1 MAFNDFHKSTEN
13 FFKKRKKEAIPILA
27 ISSFLLITVLLS
39 LLFSFAEYG
48 FDISLISRLSL
59 NSLFDN
65 FLSLFVSFGVMFF
78 IPLIL
83 LLWAGGK
90 TMFKS
95 KATFVQVVYTWMI
108 SFSALV
114 AIIIFLTAINMI
126 YKPAAFL
133 AYPLFIPLLYLLA
146 VSTKTVHNISYGKA
160 VLLIV
165 FSNAAAGFVRLAFFM
180 AYAVLFF
187 NPDGIS
193 YSLNLTNNT
202 DGTLTATY
210 ALIYKDSGDPKET
223 CHVTLPQ
230 GWVPANEEM
239 REKIQEKIDRDI
251 PTSDAAFYKNDDEF
265 LFFVYGLPRGG
276 YSINPRLT
284 CNFTTYSYYWF
295 EKGFNPDNTT
305 YKSEHLYVD
314 ENMLEACRY
323 TAIDLNMKDE
333 RDIFGGN
340 FAGNDLG
347 FSGVYQSPVEED
359 QDLTFIINNIRCYT
373 GSGG

>member
-1 MAFNDFHKSTEN
+1 
-13 FFKKRKKEAIPILA
+13 
-27 ISSFLLITVLLS
+27 
-39 LLFSFAEYG
+39 
-48 FDISLISRLSL
+48 
-59 NSLFDN
+59 
-65 FLSLFVSFGVMFF
+65 
-78 IPLIL
+78 
-83 LLWAGGK
+83 
-90 TMFKS
+90 MFKS
-95 KATFVQVVYTWMI
+95 KASFSQVVYLWML

-114 AIIIFLTAINMI
+114 AIILILSAINMI

-133 AYPLFIPLLYLLA
+133 AYPLFITLLYLLA
-146 VSTKTVHNISYGKA
+146 VSIKIVHNVSYKKA
-160 VLLIV
+160 VFLIL

-251 PTSDAAFYKNDDEF
+251 PTSDAAFYKSDDEF
-265 LFFVYGLPRGG
+265 LFFVYGLPQGG
-276 YSINPRLT
+276 HSINPKLT
-284 CNFTTYSYYWF
+284 CNINSGSDYWI
-295 EKGFNPDNTT
+295 EKGFDFDNQT
-305 YKSEHLYVD
+305 YSSQHISINETL
-314 ENMLEACRY
+314 LEMC
-323 TAIDLNMKDE
+323 DLSATNTKKTE
-333 RDIFGGN
+333 LRHNLGASFI
-340 FAGNDLG
+340 GNDLG
-347 FSGVYQSPVEED
+347 FEAVYQSPVGED
-359 QDLTFIINNIRCYT
+359 QDLTYIINNIRCYT